1 MSDAVP
7 FRTDRR
13 TGKLRAP
20 RNTAPV
26 GAGPWD
32 VKRVHPPL
40 YGPSNREW
48 ELIEVPAQRFIALEG
63 AGDPNTSA
71 AYVEAVEALYAVAYA
86 IKFACKRALGRE
98 MVVAPLEGLWYAD
111 DASGFRAGAKA
122 EWKWTLLI
130 GQPDWVTD
138 AVIAEAI
145 AGALVKKKLPALAG
159 VRVETLEE
167 GLSAQVLHLGPYG
180 DEAPVLA
187 RLHGEFLAEHGLRG
201 NGRHHEVYLGD
212 PRRAAPATLKTV
224 LRQPVAPV

>member
-26 GAGPWD
+26 GAGPWN
-32 VKRVHPPL
+32 VLRVHPPL
-40 YGPSNREW
+40 YAPSNRDW
-48 ELIEVPAQRFIALEG
+48 ELIEAPAQRFIALDG
-63 AGDPNTSA
+63 AGDPNTSPVYA
-71 AYVEAVEALYAVAYA
+71 PAVEALYAVAYA

-98 MVVAPLEGLWYAD
+98 MVVAPLEGLWYSD
-111 DASGFRAGAKA
+111 DASVFRTGAKA
-122 EWKWTLLI
+122 KWQWTLLI
-130 GQPDWVTD
+130 AQPDWVTD
-138 AVIAEAI
+138 AFIAEAI
-145 AGALVKKKLPALAG
+145 AGAITKKKLPALAR

-167 GLSAQVLHLGPYG
+167 GLSAQVLHLGPYD

-187 RLHGEFLAEHGLRG
+187 RLHGEFLAEHGLRV

-212 PRRAAPATLKTV
+212 PRRAAPAKLKTV